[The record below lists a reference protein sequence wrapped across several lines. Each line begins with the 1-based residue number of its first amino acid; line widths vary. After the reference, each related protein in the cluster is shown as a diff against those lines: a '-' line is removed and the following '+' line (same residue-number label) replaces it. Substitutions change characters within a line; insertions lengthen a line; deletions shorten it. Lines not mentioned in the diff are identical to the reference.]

1 MIELST
7 LDPIDY
13 LLVGH
18 ITLDLTTSGK
28 QIGGGVT
35 YSALLAAST
44 GLRVG
49 VVTSW
54 GSEIPLGPMET
65 VRLVNYPTERS
76 TTFENIY
83 TPAGRVQKIYAVA
96 QRLAYYQI
104 PEPWRKAEIIHL
116 APVAQEVDPTI
127 VRHFSSSLIGVSP
140 QGWMRNWDG
149 DGLVH
154 GSEWPEARFVLERS
168 GAAVISIED
177 VAGDESR
184 IEEMA
189 ASCRVLAVTE
199 GADGVRLFWNGDV
212 RRFRAP
218 AVSVV
223 DPTGAG
229 DIFASAFFIRLYT
242 TRDPWEAARFATQ
255 IASISVTRPGLD
267 GIPTRDEIRDC
278 MVEVY

>member
-1 MIELST
+1 LE
-7 LDPIDY
+7 
-13 LLVGH
+13 
-18 ITLDLTTSGK
+18 
-28 QIGGGVT
+28 
-35 YSALLAAST
+35 
-44 GLRVG
+44 
-49 VVTSW
+49 
-54 GSEIPLGPMET
+54 
-65 VRLVNYPTERS
+65 
-76 TTFENIY
+76 
-83 TPAGRVQKIYAVA
+83 
-96 QRLAYYQI
+96 YYQI

>member
-1 MIELST
+1 
-7 LDPIDY
+7 
-13 LLVGH
+13 
-18 ITLDLTTSGK
+18 
-28 QIGGGVT
+28 
-35 YSALLAAST
+35 
-44 GLRVG
+44 
-49 VVTSW
+49 
-54 GSEIPLGPMET
+54 MET